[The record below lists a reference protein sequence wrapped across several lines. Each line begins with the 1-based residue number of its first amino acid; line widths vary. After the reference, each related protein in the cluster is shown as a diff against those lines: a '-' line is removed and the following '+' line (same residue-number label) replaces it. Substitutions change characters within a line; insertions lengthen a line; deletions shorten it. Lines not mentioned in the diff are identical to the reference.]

1 MQITTVLLNNFV
13 KYTYKIIY
21 GYDKRKLYEMG
32 KSLFPLFFFPINIPI
47 TKCVAYE
54 DCTTEILSLKNYL
67 YTLTNYIITFS

>member
-1 MQITTVLLNNFV
+1 MTKGNYMKWENLSF
-13 KYTYKIIY
+13 
-21 GYDKRKLYEMG
+21 LY
-32 KSLFPLFFFPINIPI
+32 FFFPINIPI